1 MSDAAEYWSY
11 ARESEQFALN
21 ADNDAQ
27 RQSFLDM
34 AKVWTQLA
42 LVAEHRAA
50 VNGAAMA
57 PRPEREGVADD
68 RKAA

>member
-11 ARESEQFALN
+11 ARESQRFALE
-21 ADNDAQ
+21 ADNESQ
-27 RQSFLDM
+27 HQCFLDM

-50 VNGAAMA
+50 IRSRHASAPGA
-57 PRPEREGVADD
+57 
-68 RKAA
+68 

>member
-11 ARESEQFALN
+11 AREAQQFALN
-21 ADNDAQ
+21 ANNEAQ

-34 AKVWTQLA
+34 ARVWTQLA

-50 VNGAAMA
+50 INGAAMP
-57 PRPEREGVADD
+57 PRPEREGFADIA
-68 RKAA
+68 RQ